1 MFHIFPLTVRRPAR
15 TIERMFGA
23 LTADAHLEEVRAA
36 ARGRDDG
43 VAVLACAVA
52 DAVLVGAFDAAGLDS
67 ARRWLAVYTESSS
80 DDARR
85 ASVLG
90 RHFAL
95 HPATREAVESG
106 VFSAARASVIAGV
119 VTDPRRAR
127 FRAVEEVLLDVCRG
141 LHTVEDVETA
151 MAHWAAGVDQD
162 IAPPAPRDQS
172 LYLFGRLD
180 GGATVRGELD
190 PETAAVVNAGLD
202 ACDTGPDLVAGP
214 VPPRSLGSRLADAW
228 GDMARHALAGAGR
241 TGDRTDTATGAGAGA
256 GAGAGEGGSRREA
269 SGEGES
275 RPEASSEGESR
286 PEASSE
292 GDAEDRD
299 DASGD
304 ADGGSAAR
312 DEPRASAG
320 FDPDPTDQ
328 VSPATDRPSGQP
340 PVDRPTPAP
349 RPPRVTNLV
358 LDIESLLGRAPED
371 LDGIIA
377 TIDGRP
383 VLASAIE
390 RLLCDSRLAAILLG
404 ADGAV
409 IDATTTTA
417 EFTDTQRRLI
427 AARDRGC
434 VFPGC
439 PTPSS
444 WCDVHHLH
452 HRAHGGGRTLHN
464 GVLLCRR
471 HHTLLHQTSRH
482 GRRWHLHRAPDDTSW
497 HATSPT
503 GTTWTGRPDHTPR
516 PEPPRHHTAA

>member
-1 MFHIFPLTVRRPAR
+1 MFDSTS
-15 TIERMFGA
+15 
-23 LTADAHLEEVRAA
+23 ADAHLEEVRAA

-43 VAVLACAVA
+43 VAALAFAVA
-52 DAVLVGAFDAAGLDS
+52 DAALVGAFEAAGLCS

-95 HPATREAVESG
+95 HPATRAAVQSG
-106 VFSAARASVIAGV
+106 VLSVARAQVVAGV
-119 VTDPRRAR
+119 VTDSRRAR
-127 FRAVEEVLLDVCRG
+127 FRAVEDVLLNVCQT
-141 LHTVEDVETA
+141 LHTVEDVEVA
-151 MAHWAAGVDQD
+151 MAHWAADVDQD
-162 IAPPAPRDQS
+162 IAPPVPQDQS

-190 PETAAVVNAGLD
+190 PETAAVVHAGLD

-214 VPPRSLGSRLADAW
+214 VPPRSLSSRLAYAW
-228 GDMARHALAGAGR
+228 GDMARHALGGAGNR
-241 TGDRTDTATGAGAGA
+241 GDRTGAGTDT
-256 GAGAGEGGSRREA
+256 GGSRAEA
-269 SGEGES
+269 GG
-275 RPEASSEGESR
+275 R
-286 PEASSE
+286 
-292 GDAEDRD
+292 DQAEDR
-299 DASGD
+299 AGER
-304 ADGGSAAR
+304 ADPAHARSAAG
-312 DEPRASAG
+312 EQPAASAG

-328 VSPATDRPSGQP
+328 DAPAPDRPPGQLP
-340 PVDRPTPAP
+340 EHHPAPAP

-358 LDIESLLGRAPED
+358 LDVKSLLGRAPED

-390 RLLCDSRLAAILLG
+390 RLLCDSRLAAILMD

-409 IDATTTTA
+409 IDATTVTA

-439 PTPSS
+439 PAPSS

-452 HRAHGGGRTLHN
+452 HRAHGGGRSLDN
-464 GVLLCRR
+464 VALVCRR
-471 HHTLLHQTSRH
+471 HHTLLHQTWPH
-482 GRRWHLHRAPDDTSW
+482 GRRWHLHRAPDDTGW

-503 GTTWTGRPDHTPR
+503 GMTWTGRPDATAGR
-516 PEPPRHHTAA
+516 EPPDQPAAA